1 MDQGEIDKAWS
12 RSVAAL
18 AVHELMAAKI
28 VPQADAERAIGIVA
42 EEIFVRLSLD
52 DRPDATNLRYNSN

>member
-18 AVHELMAAKI
+18 AVHDLVAAKI
-28 VPQADAERAIGIVA
+28 VHQAEVERAIDIVA
-42 EEIFVRLSLD
+42 EEILVRLLH
-52 DRPDATNLRYNSN
+52 DRPDATNLRYSSN